1 MNQDQNQDEL
11 NQQRQLLK
19 QVEALEA
26 TVKAYLSREAITR
39 YGTLKAAH
47 TDKAMR
53 VLVVLAQL
61 IQAKQITKKL
71 SDQEFKAILM
81 QLQQPK
87 QKTKI
92 NIR

>member
-11 NQQRQLLK
+11 NQQKQLLK
-19 QVEALEA
+19 QVEALEV
-26 TVKAYLSREAITR
+26 TVKAHLSREAITR
-39 YGTLKAAH
+39 YGTLKSAH
-47 TDKAMR
+47 IDKAMQA
-53 VLVVLAQL
+53 LMVLAQL

-71 SDQEFKAILM
+71 SDAEFKAILM

-92 NIR
+92 NMR